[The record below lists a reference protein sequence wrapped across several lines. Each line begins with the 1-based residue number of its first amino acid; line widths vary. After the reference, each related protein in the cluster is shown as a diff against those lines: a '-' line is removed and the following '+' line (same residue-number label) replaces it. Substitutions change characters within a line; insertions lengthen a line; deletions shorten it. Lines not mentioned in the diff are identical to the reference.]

1 VVDLS
6 SIRHA
11 AGVTQ
16 VQLAAALNTSQ
27 GQISRIERQSD
38 MLLSTLSAYLTALG
52 VSARLTITVKS
63 QAVEYDL
70 TGRPRKRRVNAGHTF
85 ADM

>member
-1 VVDLS
+1 MVVLDLS
-6 SIRHA
+6 SIRRT

-16 VQLAAALNTSQ
+16 VQLAAVLNTTQ

-52 VSARLTITVKS
+52 VDAQIVLEVGDQTMS
-63 QAVEYDL
+63 YDL
-70 TGRPRKRRVNAGHTF
+70 TAQRKTR
-85 ADM
+85 

>member
-1 VVDLS
+1 MVVVIDLT
-6 SIRHA
+6 SIRRA

-52 VSARLTITVKS
+52 VDAKIV
-63 QAVEYDL
+63 VEVGGQTMTYDL
-70 TGRPRKRRVNAGHTF
+70 AARRA
-85 ADM
+85 AR

>member
-1 VVDLS
+1 MIDLS
-6 SIRHA
+6 EIRRI

-27 GQISRIERQSD
+27 GQISRLERQSD

-52 VSARLTITVKS
+52 ASATLVIDVNGETLECT
-63 QAVEYDL
+63 L
-70 TGRPRKRRVNAGHTF
+70 TGEGA
-85 ADM
+85 

>member
-1 VVDLS
+1 MINLS

-52 VSARLTITVKS
+52 ASAWLTITVNG
-63 QAVEYDL
+63 QTAEYDL
-70 TGRPRKRRVNAGHTF
+70 TTGGRDAR
-85 ADM
+85 

>member
-6 SIRHA
+6 SIRRA

-38 MLLSTLSAYLTALG
+38 MLLSTLSAYLAALG
-52 VSARLTITVKS
+52 TSARLTIAVNGRTV
-63 QAVEYDL
+63 VHEL
-70 TGRPRKRRVNAGHTF
+70 TTPKGKAR
-85 ADM
+85 

>member
-1 VVDLS
+1 MVIDLS
-6 SIRHA
+6 SIRHT

-52 VSARLTITVKS
+52 ASARLVITVNGRT
-63 QAVEYDL
+63 VEHEL
-70 TGRPRKRRVNAGHTF
+70 TMSKGEAR
-85 ADM
+85 

>member
-1 VVDLS
+1 MINLS

-52 VSARLTITVKS
+52 ASARLTITVNG
-63 QAVEYDL
+63 QTVEHDL
-70 TGRPRKRRVNAGHTF
+70 TTGGRDAR
-85 ADM
+85 

>member
-1 VVDLS
+1 MFDLS

-11 AGVTQ
+11 AGVVQ

-52 VSARLTITVKS
+52 VDAQII
-63 QAVEYDL
+63 VEVGEQTMTYDL
-70 TGRPRKRRVNAGHTF
+70 TAGRAKR
-85 ADM
+85 

>member
-1 VVDLS
+1 MFDLPS
-6 SIRHA
+6 LRHA

-52 VSARLTITVKS
+52 VDAQIVVEVGEQTMAYSLTP
-63 QAVEYDL
+63 
-70 TGRPRKRRVNAGHTF
+70 GRKTR
-85 ADM
+85 

>member
-1 VVDLS
+1 VIDLS
-6 SIRHA
+6 EIRRL

-38 MLLSTLSAYLTALG
+38 MLLSTLCAYLNALG
-52 VSARLTITVKS
+52 AAATLTIKVDGQTV
-63 QAVEYDL
+63 EHDL
-70 TGRPRKRRVNAGHTF
+70 TGDNR
-85 ADM
+85 

>member
-1 VVDLS
+1 MIDLS
-6 SIRHA
+6 EIRRI

-52 VSARLTITVKS
+52 TPATLTIKVNGETF
-63 QAVEYDL
+63 EHDL
-70 TGRPRKRRVNAGHTF
+70 TGDKR
-85 ADM
+85 

>member
-1 VVDLS
+1 MVVVVDLS
-6 SIRHA
+6 SIRRA

-52 VSARLTITVKS
+52 VEAQIVVGVGEQTMT
-63 QAVEYDL
+63 YDL
-70 TGRPRKRRVNAGHTF
+70 TAGRAAR
-85 ADM
+85 

>member
-6 SIRHA
+6 TIRRA

-52 VSARLTITVKS
+52 ASAWLTITVNG
-63 QAVEYDL
+63 QTVEHEL
-70 TGRPRKRRVNAGHTF
+70 TTSKGETR
-85 ADM
+85 

>member
-1 VVDLS
+1 MIDLS
-6 SIRHA
+6 EIRRI

-16 VQLAAALNTSQ
+16 VQLAATLDTSQ

-52 VSARLTITVKS
+52 VSATLTIDVNGETV
-63 QAVEYDL
+63 ECDL
-70 TGRPRKRRVNAGHTF
+70 TGEGK
-85 ADM
+85 

>member
-1 VVDLS
+1 MVVVVDLS
-6 SIRHA
+6 SIRHT

-16 VQLAAALNTSQ
+16 VQLAAALNASQ

-52 VSARLTITVKS
+52 ASARLIITINGRTV
-63 QAVEYDL
+63 EHEL
-70 TGRPRKRRVNAGHTF
+70 TTSKGEAR
-85 ADM
+85 

>member
-6 SIRHA
+6 SIRRA

-38 MLLSTLSAYLTALG
+38 MLLSTLSSYLRALG
-52 VSARLTITVKS
+52 ASARLTITVNG
-63 QAVEYDL
+63 QTVEHDL
-70 TGRPRKRRVNAGHTF
+70 TPSEGES
-85 ADM
+85 

>member
-1 VVDLS
+1 MVVLDLS
-6 SIRHA
+6 SIRRT

-16 VQLAAALNTSQ
+16 VQLAAVLNTTQ

-52 VSARLTITVKS
+52 VDAQIVLEVGDQTMS
-63 QAVEYDL
+63 YDL
-70 TGRPRKRRVNAGHTF
+70 TAQRKAR
-85 ADM
+85 

>member
-1 VVDLS
+1 MVVVDLS
-6 SIRHA
+6 SIRRT

-16 VQLAAALNTSQ
+16 VQLAAVLNTTQ

-52 VSARLTITVKS
+52 VDAQIVVMVDEQTMTYRLTP
-63 QAVEYDL
+63 
-70 TGRPRKRRVNAGHTF
+70 GRKPRR
-85 ADM
+85 